1 MLVTILISLQQ
12 FCDRIRRVIVQIE
25 NFRREITQFFN
36 LPNNIPVPQQ
46 IPQPAVHP
54 PLRRS
59 KRNRRQP
66 HRLRY

>member
-1 MLVTILISLQQ
+1 MQQ
-12 FCDRIRRVIVQIE
+12 FRDRIGRAIVQIE

-36 LPNNIPVPQQ
+36 IPNNISVPQQ
-46 IPQPAVHP
+46 IPQPAVRP

-66 HRLRY
+66 QRLRY